1 MIVMEGFSM
10 LKRLTYGGLILMLA
24 VCISSAHV
32 FAETD
37 KDLEKGAGLAAKFI
51 ISCRV
56 VIAQHQELFNN
67 KKIGDKGFTGEV
79 YAAKVKKHFK
89 DATGVDVSE
98 EDASSTD
105 LTKKILGSLLVSS
118 KTVIEESQQ
127 VLNQKGRGFK
137 KVIPAIVG
145 RRTGYKYNEAMGN
158 GYNIKQTS
166 LKFRNPANH
175 PDAYEK
181 KVLAE
186 FEAKGYPEG
195 KGKGEV
201 VTNNDGSQTY
211 RYMLPLYI
219 KPACLKCHGDPKG
232 ERDISKKTKEGYKEG
247 EIRGAISLKIPYLS
261 EKVAKS
267 D

>member
-1 MIVMEGFSM
+1 MS
-10 LKRLTYGGLILMLA
+10 KKLTYGGLILMMA
-24 VCISSAHV
+24 VCLSSAHV
-32 FAETD
+32 FAEVD
-37 KDLEKGAGLAAKFI
+37 KVLEKRADLAAKFI
-51 ISCRV
+51 VSCRAI
-56 VIAQHQELFNN
+56 IAQQQALFNN
-67 KKIGDKGFTGEV
+67 PDIGDKGFTGEI
-79 YAAKVKKHFK
+79 YATKVKEHFK
-89 DATGVDVSE
+89 VATGVDVSE

-105 LTKKILGSLLVSS
+105 PAKKILGVLLVSA
-118 KTVIEESQQ
+118 KTVIAESQQ

-145 RRTGYKYNEAMGN
+145 RRTGYKYNKAMGK
-158 GYNIKQTS
+158 GYNLKQTS

-175 PDAYEK
+175 PDAFEK
-181 KVLAE
+181 KTLEE
-186 FEAKGYPEG
+186 FEANGYPKG
-195 KGKGEV
+195 KGKGDV

-232 ERDISKKTKEGYKEG
+232 ERDIAKKIKEGYKEG
-247 EIRGAISLKIPYLS
+247 EIRGAISLKIPYSS